1 MVYSSLMCEKHAIR
15 RDLMTTIKRIASIV
29 LTLAIIFTAVGA
41 SATLGEYPVSQELRE
56 YGAQV
61 YSAAKSSFGH
71 RSFSGYCGTYVR
83 LQLHAMGILN
93 DDFDFHGN
101 GNKWYGNLKD
111 LQTTPTGYYAY
122 SESGENCLKTLAEKY
137 GNDLKN
143 IVISFPIQSGY
154 SASRPGA
161 GHAFIIYELKD
172 GIAYYSESFSFG
184 NHREGS
190 VIAEDVDSLIKRYS
204 RRHGNASGCVMFAD
218 RDMTKPY
225 CFTDQPYFEDEK
237 ELALGIFNFTYF
249 AENILNSEY
258 VFLPHRKLRV
268 FSRAETLY
276 F

>member
-1 MVYSSLMCEKHAIR
+1 MSIL
-15 RDLMTTIKRIASIV
+15 KRIVSLV
-29 LTLAIIFTAVGA
+29 LSLAILVAFPVLSA
-41 SATLGEYPVSQELRE
+41 SANDYTVPEELVS

-61 YSAAKSSFGH
+61 YKTAKANFGR

-93 DDFDFHGN
+93 DEFDFHGN

-111 LQTTPTGYYAY
+111 LETTPTGYYVY
-122 SESGENCLKTLAEKY
+122 SESGENCLEKMAEKY

-143 IVISFPIQSGY
+143 IVISFPIQAGY
-154 SASRPGA
+154 SASYPGA
-161 GHAFIIYELKD
+161 GHAFVIYEIKD

-184 NHREGS
+184 GHREGS
-190 VIAEDVDSLIKRYS
+190 VIAEDIESLMKRYS
-204 RRHGNASGCVMFAD
+204 RRHGSASGCVMFSD

-237 ELALGIFNFTYF
+237 ELLLNSLNFTYF

-258 VFLPHRKLRV
+258 VFC
-268 FSRAETLY
+268 S
-276 F
+276 

>member
-1 MVYSSLMCEKHAIR
+1 MSIL
-15 RDLMTTIKRIASIV
+15 KRVVSAF
-29 LTLAIIFTAVGA
+29 LTLTILFALPMMSV
-41 SATLGEYPVSQELRE
+41 SAQDYPVSQSLEQ
-56 YGAQV
+56 YGAQI
-61 YSAAKSSFGH
+61 YNMAKQSFGR

-93 DDFDFHGN
+93 DEFDFHGN

-111 LQTTPTGYYAY
+111 LGKTPTGYYAY
-122 SESGENCLKTLAEKY
+122 SESGADCLEKMAEKY

-184 NHREGS
+184 KHREGS
-190 VIAEDVDSLIKRYS
+190 VIAEDVESLIKRYS

-225 CFTDQPYFEDEK
+225 YFTDQPYFEAEK
-237 ELALGIFNFTYF
+237 ELALENLNFTYF
-249 AENILNSEY
+249 AENVFNAEY
-258 VFLPHRKLRV
+258 VF
-268 FSRAETLY
+268 
-276 F
+276 